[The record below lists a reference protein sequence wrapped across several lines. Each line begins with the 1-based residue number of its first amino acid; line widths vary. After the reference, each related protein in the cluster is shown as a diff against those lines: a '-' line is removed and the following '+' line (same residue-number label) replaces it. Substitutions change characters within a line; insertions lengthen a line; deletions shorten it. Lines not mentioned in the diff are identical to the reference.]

1 MGESSSASN
10 WNWLSKQKEGIDMK
24 QRGVG
29 KQRREFLKKAG
40 LGSMA
45 LAASGVLS
53 HMQTRSAQ
61 AAGQINFHFLALS
74 AAQIVDGVHHQ
85 IIMAGHGGITPGN
98 VVGNGSFQHQD
109 ADPGKPAP
117 QPILGEGTWK
127 AKKLVSFEING
138 TYGVGISGV
147 LTMEVDLVPVS
158 GPVIPAML
166 EVVCNI
172 PPAGLFTGKPEGY
185 SLTIPGAPFGT
196 FNPLGPPPLG
206 ITWFTNTVEPAG

>member
-1 MGESSSASN
+1 
-10 WNWLSKQKEGIDMK
+10 MK
-24 QRGVG
+24 ARVVG
-29 KQRREFLKKAG
+29 TQRREFLKKAG

-45 LAASGVLS
+45 LAASGILS
-53 HMQTRSAQ
+53 YMQTTPAQ
-61 AAGQINFHFLALS
+61 AAGPINFHFLAVS
-74 AAQIVDGVHHQ
+74 AAGIVDEVHHQ
-85 IIMAGHGGITPGN
+85 ILMGGHGGITSGT

-109 ADPGKPAP
+109 VNPENPTP

-147 LTMEVDLVPVS
+147 LTMEVNLVPVS
-158 GPVIPAML
+158 GPIISAML

-185 SLTIPGAPFGT
+185 TLTIPGAPFGPFT
-196 FNPLGPPPLG
+196 PLGPPPLG
-206 ITWFTNTVEPAG
+206 ITWFTKTVEPKD